1 MKLNKFASALLA
13 TTLTLTG
20 CATNY
25 ADKKPEEV
33 AAGITVKNSD
43 FDSSITY
50 IGPQAFSTTR
60 RGLFADNETVAL
72 TASQDKNT
80 KEFKYAIYV
89 RILYTSDWRFYKSS
103 SFRDGTTTDLR
114 QISQRVNTCTAGV
127 GCAHTEE
134 VGIPVGLDRL
144 TKGSDLEFRLNS
156 TSGVENV
163 IKLPKNYINGFLQSV
178 HVRANGT

>member
-1 MKLNKFASALLA
+1 MKRHQFASVLLA

-60 RGLFADNETVAL
+60 RGLFVDNETVAL
-72 TASQDKNT
+72 AASQYKNT
-80 KEFKYAIYV
+80 KIFKYAIYA
-89 RILYTSDWRFYKSS
+89 RILYTSDWRFYKSA
-103 SFRDGTTTDLR
+103 SFRDSTTTDIKK
-114 QISQRVNTCTAGV
+114 ISQRVNTCTASV
-127 GCAHTEE
+127 GCTQTEE
-134 VGIPVGLDRL
+134 VVIPVGLDRL
-144 TKGSDLEFRLNS
+144 TKGGDLEFRLNS
-156 TSGVENV
+156 NSGVENV
-163 IKLPKNYINGFLQSV
+163 IKLPESYINGFLQSV
-178 HVRANGT
+178 RTRASGT